1 MEIKDYRE
9 SFLDEIIEIC
19 ELGIDREEKR
29 EKVWVIV
36 HRAILQ
42 ATGRFMR
49 TVLGEE

>member
-1 MEIKDYRE
+1 MEIKDFRE
-9 SFLDEIIEIC
+9 QFLDDIIDIC
-19 ELGIDREEKR
+19 ELGISREEKH
-29 EKVWVIV
+29 EKVWIIV